1 MASVSRQ
8 MSGKP
13 TNRPSGITSGFP
25 VIRPESMPSADIT
38 SYKPTSQ
45 DLSRRRSRIAV
56 AAGLRRRRPNRCKF
70 AVLLQHPPIFAPL

>member
-38 SYKPTSQ
+38 SYKPTSRYLSACP
-45 DLSRRRSRIAV
+45 DLDCFQLADKPEIVS
-56 AAGLRRRRPNRCKF
+56 
-70 AVLLQHPPIFAPL
+70 LLDF